1 MSKGYSIRINIGGK
15 SFRIISDE
23 KPEYLSDVAERVD
36 KSVSTLLY
44 SNPTLTYEKA
54 AVLTALKFC
63 DDAKKAELAK
73 VGESEKSLLISDE
86 DSLRKQVM
94 DYSKELEEAT
104 KENKLL
110 HKSIAELKKEYR
122 QKLEKLESQ
131 IKEMDVRIE
140 DYKKKME
147 ELDVEP

>member
-36 KSVSTLLY
+36 KSVTSLLY

-63 DDAKKAELAK
+63 DDAKKSELSK
-73 VGESEKSLLISDE
+73 ISESEKSLLISDE
-86 DSLRKQVM
+86 DSLRKQVI
-94 DYSKELEEAT
+94 DYSKELEEIT

-110 HKSIAELKKEYR
+110 HKSMAELKKEYR
-122 QKLEKLESQ
+122 GKLEKLESQ
-131 IKEMDVRIE
+131 IK
-140 DYKKKME
+140 DYESKLNDYREKLE

>member
-36 KSVSTLLY
+36 KSVTSLLY

-63 DDAKKAELAK
+63 DDAKKAELSK
-73 VGESEKSLLISDE
+73 ITESEKSLLISDE

-94 DYSKELEEAT
+94 DYSKELEDLT

-110 HKSIAELKKEYR
+110 HKSISELKKEYR
-122 QKLEKLESQ
+122 ERLNAMESQ
-131 IKEMDVRIE
+131 IK
-140 DYKKKME
+140 DYEKKLGEYKEKFE
-147 ELDVEP
+147 ELNVEP

>member
-36 KSVSTLLY
+36 KSVTSLLY

-54 AVLTALKFC
+54 AVIAALKFC
-63 DDAKKAELAK
+63 DDAKKSELSK
-73 VGESEKSLLISDE
+73 ISESEKSLLISDE
-86 DSLRKQVM
+86 DSLRKQVI

-110 HKSIAELKKEYR
+110 HKSMSELKKEYK
-122 QKLEKLESQ
+122 QKLEKLDARLHEYEN
-131 IKEMDVRIE
+131 KLK
-140 DYKKKME
+140 DYENKLE
-147 ELDVEP
+147 ELDVKP